1 MSRRIIACAA
11 LLALVVSLSACKS
24 SGSDSTA
31 NKDTKSTSAPAANS
45 SGTAPAAGGTT
56 TSATVC
62 VPVKCAHTSDCTACY
77 RSEIERNMGRL
88 VDDWPSGGCCCDCP
102 VPVDKKPEVKECCP
116 KK

>member
-1 MSRRIIACAA
+1 MSRRIVVCAA

-24 SGSDSTA
+24 NSGGSDSSA
-31 NKDTKSTSAPAANS
+31 NKSSSTAAAS
-45 SGTAPAAGGTT
+45 KDGGTT

-62 VPVKCAHTSDCTACY
+62 VPVKCGHNRDCSACY
-77 RSEIERNMGRL
+77 RSEAERNMGRL

-102 VPVDKKPEVKECCP
+102 VPVDTPRPPKECCA